1 MAIIATDQITL
12 IDATGHEG
20 NGIQSTVI
28 TYQAGAS
35 QTTTPTGEW
44 SQSVPQL
51 TAELPYLWTRTVIT
65 YTDGTTSTSYS
76 VSSTMD
82 SIEIGGRNLHEK
94 SGDALAS
101 AIDVSVINHVGSIS
115 AIESNAST
123 DIPSGYYVAVS
134 YSCLN
139 WGNTTSGT
147 MYRAIILIEFL
158 GDMYSDKIT
167 AGEACTFSVWVKLD
181 EESAAHAYGSP
192 RLSLYEGI
200 TVTDNTSQA
209 IGGNWKRYV
218 FTGEYTGG
226 AIIIRV
232 DCDAL
237 IQTGTL
243 YLSSPKLEKGNR
255 ATDWTPAP
263 EDLTHSA
270 VDLADQAKQDAIA
283 EAEGSISAAIG
294 NLGIGDSG
302 QLAGTDYEG
311 SSLYEIVT
319 SIITRTASLEQ
330 DNESFNFNF
339 ESLEQ
344 TITQMGDEM
353 STEFAERLKYIR
365 FVDGTI
371 VLGDSDSLFEVQITN
386 ERISF
391 NYNGATLAYLDS
403 QKLNVEEANLVEATI
418 ENNLWLGEFR
428 WFKRPNGNLALKWE
442 GE

>member
-134 YSCLN
+134 YSGLN

-147 MYRAIILIEFL
+147 MYRAMISMIPDQ
-158 GDMYSDKIT
+158 GMYRSKLT
-167 AGEACTFSVWVKLD
+167 VGETYTFSFWIKLD
-181 EESAAHAYGSP
+181 EERVANRYSTSI
-192 RLSLYEGI
+192 RIDNGI
-200 TVTDNTSQA
+200 SNQSTTFPTISDSWQ
-209 IGGNWKRYV
+209 RYV
-218 FTGEYTGG
+218 CTGEYDGK
-226 AIIIRV
+226 AIRLVLDDI
-232 DCDAL
+232 ATNT
-237 IQTGTL
+237 QTGTL
-243 YLSSPKLEKGNR
+243 YLSSPKLEKGNQV
-255 ATDWTPAP
+255 TDWTPAP

-270 VDLADQAKQDAIA
+270 VELADQAKQEAIA

-330 DNESFNFNF
+330 TSDAFNFNF
-339 ESLEQ
+339 RSIEE
-344 TITQMGDEM
+344 TITQMGDEI
-353 STEFAERLKYIR
+353 SAEISERLKYIR
-365 FVDGTI
+365 FIDGTI
-371 VLGDSDSLFEVQITN
+371 VLGDDTGLYGVRITN

-391 NYNGATLAYLDS
+391 FHSGNEVAYIDGE
-403 QKLNVEEANLVEATI
+403 KLHITKAEVEEVTVQELIMGDARWVLR
-418 ENNLWLGEFR
+418 ENNHLSLV
-428 WFKRPNGNLALKWE
+428 
-442 GE
+442 